1 MAKSAKKVLSVF
13 IAVLMI
19 ASMAVMAIPTAS
31 AASPSFSGGKIYWQL
46 PDDWKNAAEIVYA
59 HVYGH
64 NGEVLY
70 DWQTKN
76 EKMTDEGNGIWSY
89 EVPSGPYDLVT
100 FSIQTGVQTCDV
112 VLSDENIDDTA
123 ITDTS
128 TMIENPVDSNKSCAK
143 TTWKK
148 TGKGVHLAITS
159 IGNIV
164 GEDLCPSEDGAEF
177 VGNFIKNYYTS
188 QPEYVTEQVL
198 TDAMNKAN
206 TDGNAV
212 VAFLEGLGDDEF
224 KTDDKT
230 KAQLIDEVKPL
241 LGISGGGSDNNNN
254 DNNTDNSNNND
265 NNNSNNTGGT
275 TSNNSSK
282 NNSSTGGTRTNSSTT
297 STTSSGT
304 TTTGDSTPFV
314 VLAIVLV
321 ASLGVAVVAAKKKV
335 SE

>member
-31 AASPSFSGGKIYWQL
+31 AASPSFSGGKIYWEL
-46 PDDWKNAAEIVYA
+46 PEAWAKAATFAYA

-64 NGEVLY
+64 NGETLY

-76 EKMTDEGNGIWSY
+76 EKMTDEGNGVWSY
-89 EVPSGPYDLVT
+89 DVPAGSYDLVT
-100 FSIQTGVQTCDV
+100 FSIDTGVQTTDL
-112 VLSDENIDDTA
+112 VLSDDNIGMTA
-123 ITDTS
+123 VTDTN
-128 TMIENPVDSNKSCAK
+128 TTLENPMDSNKTGSR
-143 TTWKK
+143 TTWKE
-148 TGKGVHLAITS
+148 TGGGVHFTITS
-159 IGNIV
+159 IGNLI
-164 GEDLCPSEDGAEF
+164 GDDLCPTEDGAEV
-177 VGNFIKNYYTS
+177 VGNFIKNYFPT
-188 QPEYVTEQVL
+188 QPEYVTKDVIEAAMGKCN
-198 TDAMNKAN
+198 TDA
-206 TDGNAV
+206 NAV
-212 VAFLEGLGDDEF
+212 ISYLEGISEF
-224 KTDDKT
+224 TQVEDIKT
-230 KAQLIDEVKPL
+230 L
-241 LGISGGGSDNNNN
+241 LGVNGGGSDNNNN

>member
-1 MAKSAKKVLSVF
+1 MAKSAKKVLSVL

-31 AASPSFSGGKIYWQL
+31 AASPSFSGGTIKWQL
-46 PDDWKNAAEIVYA
+46 PDSWKNAAKVAYA

-64 NGEVLY
+64 NGEKLY
-70 DWQTKN
+70 DWQTKD
-76 EKMTDEGNGIWSY
+76 EKMTDEGNGVWSY
-89 EVPSGPYDLVT
+89 EVPAGAYDLVT
-100 FSIQTGVQTCDV
+100 FSIDTGVQTYDV
-112 VLSDENIDDTA
+112 VLSDENIGMTAVSDTE
-123 ITDTS
+123 
-128 TMIENPVDSNKSCAK
+128 TMLENPMDSNKTGAR
-143 TTWKK
+143 TTWKES
-148 TGKGVHLAITS
+148 GKGVHLAITS
-159 IGNIV
+159 IGSIV
-164 GEDLCPSEDGAEF
+164 GEDLCPTEDGAEF
-177 VGNFIKNYYTS
+177 VGNFVKNYFTT

-198 TDAMNKAN
+198 TDAMNKAG

-230 KAQLIDEVKPL
+230 KATLINEVKPL
-241 LGISGGGSDNNNN
+241 LGVANDNNGGNNN
-254 DNNTDNSNNND
+254 DNNSGDN
-265 NNNSNNTGGT
+265 NNNSNNNN
-275 TSNNSSK
+275 SNNSNK
-282 NNSSTGGTRTNSSTT
+282 NSSTGGSRTNSSTT
-297 STTSSGT
+297 SKTSSGT